1 MRTVLS
7 ALSVLLAVVLTA
19 AAVPSLWLERNV
31 VDEGGFV
38 RLLSPLRSDTEF
50 QSALGSALA
59 STVVS
64 ASGTPGAARGEASRL
79 TEGLVRGITSDPG
92 FPGAWDDTLRES
104 HRLNFSPDTASTS
117 AFTLQ
122 LRPLAG
128 ILLKRLGAGLG
139 LSLGD
144 APDIEVPV
152 GTAQQRSWLT
162 VMQSAASLAVPLTLG
177 AVLAFVL
184 GLLFARRRDV
194 AFGWLGA
201 GLLLVAAALGAAVF
215 LGSTLAGG
223 QGGGGTVASV
233 FAGRVGP
240 LFADAFMPWVA
251 AVAILGAVCLGLSIA
266 LGARRRRASRA
277 GSMGA

>member
-7 ALSVLLAVVLTA
+7 ALSVLLAVVLA
-19 AAVPSLWLERNV
+19 AVAVPSLWLERNV

-38 RLLSPLRSDTEF
+38 RLLGPLRSDTEF
-50 QSALGSALA
+50 QSALGDSLA

-64 ASGTPGAARGEASRL
+64 ASQIPAVLAPAAARL
-79 TEGLVRGITSDPG
+79 TQGIVEGITTDPG
-92 FPGAWDDTLRES
+92 FPAAWDETLRGS

-128 ILLKRLGAGLG
+128 VLLKRLGAGLG
-139 LSLGD
+139 VPLGD
-144 APDIEVPV
+144 APSVEVPV

-162 VMQSAASLAVPLTLG
+162 TVQDAANLALPLIAG
-177 AVLAFVL
+177 AVLAFAL
-184 GLLFARRRDV
+184 GLLFARRREV
-194 AFGWLGA
+194 ALGWSGL
-201 GLLLVAAALGAAVF
+201 GLLLVAAVLGASAS
-215 LGSTLAGG
+215 LAAALAGG

-233 FAGRVGP
+233 FARRVGP

-251 AVAILGAVCLGLSIA
+251 AVAILGVVLLVITFALAV
-266 LGARRRRASRA
+266 RRRRSAARR
-277 GSMGA
+277 